1 LEPLEVQPHG
11 VSESYEFMH
20 VEAMGANIDA
30 VMQAANKCA
39 GTCAVDTPSVETD
52 LRALD
57 MAKLCLQQGMP
68 QLAKV
73 FMDMVSVAEAKAEHK
88 APEECPLEASRA
100 DEELPNLSIEPI
112 STPTLVSLVEE
123 DEKKPSELDSP
134 QPKFEPTALD
144 AADEWKKGVV
154 TCVDPLLIRPDGYK
168 ESFDFNLVEPLDSV
182 HLGGADISR
191 DGVQDA
197 SPSGGGGVRAE
208 RPDASKTLFSPS
220 PSGASSKGT
229 PPWHDLGKTIDTCT
243 PLAVGVPVTLPLPSG
258 SALARAM
265 LPSPQGEDKI
275 MRTSW
280 LACCFAR

>member
-1 LEPLEVQPHG
+1 
-11 VSESYEFMH
+11 
-20 VEAMGANIDA
+20 MGANIDA

-134 QPKFEPTALD
+134 QPKFEPTALEPYRSRFVVSQRVAFAD
-144 AADEWKKGVV
+144 HEADEWKEGVV

-168 ESFDFNLVEPLDSV
+168 ESFDFNLVEPLDS
-182 HLGGADISR
+182 LQFGGSDTGR
-191 DGVQDA
+191 VGVQDA
-197 SPSGGGGVRAE
+197 SSCGGAGGVRAE
-208 RPDASKTLFSPS
+208 RLSASKTLLASS
-220 PSGASSKGT
+220 SSGASSSGT
-229 PPWHDLGKTIDTCT
+229 PPWHELGRTIDTCASHVRG
-243 PLAVGVPVTLPLPSG
+243 LSVTLPLPSRNT
-258 SALARAM
+258 LARAM
-265 LPSPQGEDKI
+265 LPSPKSEDKI
-275 MRTSW
+275 VRSSW